1 MVSGRIDSF
10 RSTDDVCTRGG
21 DRRQDSPTDPTAE
34 RTIGSSSRVRST
46 PEFAL
51 DRRAPHRPTD
61 RGGAHVASG
70 RGRARRCLARQAAPP
85 TGPPSSTTD
94 EDAVRSADSRPPG
107 EIPRHGADRPL
118 PGCPP
123 VRVHRRGSGP
133 TGYGIRV
140 LTGRMDSRL
149 RGNDNHCIF
158 AVISANAG
166 MMVRTAYPRRP
177 SSVTPAKAGIHFA
190 VISANA
196 GMMVRTAYPRRPSS
210 VIPAKAGIHRCSRS
224 TPVGQRTR
232 HSPLKTR
239 RSDWRS
245 VIRHETCLARWMSD
259 YPFG

>member
-10 RSTDDVCTRGG
+10 RGTDDVCIRGRRSQAG
-21 DRRQDSPTDPTAE
+21 LSHRSDGRENDWVVEPGAFDSGVRAGPPGAASPDRSRRSA
-34 RTIGSSSRVRST
+34 RRVRQGARSS
-46 PEFAL
+46 L
-51 DRRAPHRPTD
+51 SRAP
-61 RGGAHVASG
+61 
-70 RGRARRCLARQAAPP
+70 GRA